1 MVDHLSSQ
9 MKKTLI
15 LSQMSQTLF
24 DFILTYNIGIPCAG
38 NIVYIA
44 QCVCLARALSTVA
57 RTRVVFPDGRQCD
70 LYAAY
75 LHKQVDIRGV
85 ICAYNALTKA
95 TQDRVRM
102 VMAQF
107 LYAINK
113 KEYRAVCA
121 LASWPL

>member
-1 MVDHLSSQ
+1 
-9 MKKTLI
+9 
-15 LSQMSQTLF
+15 MSQTLISQTLI
-24 DFILTYNIGIPCAG
+24 DFILRHNIENPCAG

-75 LHKQVDIRGV
+75 LHNLVDIRDV
-85 ICAYNALTKA
+85 ICAYNALAKA
-95 TQDRVRM
+95 TQDRVGM

-121 LASWPL
+121 LAS